1 MAISL
6 AQSFGI
12 FFAHFIGSLISWQ
25 KTAMVCISFS
35 FISLC
40 LTIYCPESPSY
51 LAARGRYDDCKNAF
65 RWLRGN
71 EEEEELEE
79 MIEARRVLKKSE
91 VKTNKLKVM
100 RVTVTKKEFYK
111 PIIIMVH
118 AYAMVEFAGGTTMAS
133 YSTVIIGLLLGPSAN
148 VNFWMITLDVQ
159 RIISNSIAVYVIN
172 RSKRRVCL
180 FSIGSLSVV
189 IHLMIAGYVY
199 GKTNDLLP
207 FENMWVPVI
216 LINLQIFTVATGMVP
231 LPSVIAG
238 EVFPLQYR
246 SIGGS
251 ISIVSIATVTFTVLK
266 TFPGLVDSVGLSGT
280 YCIYAGALT
289 YFLTVIWFL
298 LPETKGKTLQQIED
312 EFRGT
317 KLTARDDDEA
327 SKGLQGDDF
336 TNLKDKM

>member
-12 FFAHFIGSLISWQ
+12 FWAHFIGSLISWQ
-25 KTAMVCISFS
+25 RTALVCISFS

-40 LTIYCPESPSY
+40 LTIYSPESPSY
-51 LAARGRYDDCKNAF
+51 LAARGRYDDCRNNF
-65 RWLRGN
+65 RWLRGD
-71 EEEEELEE
+71 EEEKELEE

-91 VKTNKLKVM
+91 VKTNKFKDMV
-100 RVTVTKKEFYK
+100 VTIKKKEFYK

-133 YSTVIIGLLLGPSAN
+133 YSTVIIGLVLGPSAN
-148 VNFWMITLDVQ
+148 VNFWMIALDVQ

-180 FSIGSLSVV
+180 FSIGGLSVLT
-189 IHLMIAGYVY
+189 HLIIAGYIY
-199 GKTNDLLP
+199 GKTNNILP

-246 SIGGS
+246 SVGGS
-251 ISIVSIATVTFTVLK
+251 ISIVSIAIVTFTVLK
-266 TFPGLVDSVGLSGT
+266 SFPGLVDSVGLSGT

-312 EFRGT
+312 GFRGKKITEDYVEDIEDLHGDKVT
-317 KLTARDDDEA
+317 KLKDE
-327 SKGLQGDDF
+327 
-336 TNLKDKM
+336 M

>member
-12 FFAHFIGSLISWQ
+12 FFAHFTGSLISWQ
-25 KTAMVCISFS
+25 QTAMICTSFS

-40 LTIYCPESPSY
+40 LTIYSPESPSY
-51 LAARGRYDDCKNAF
+51 LAAKGRNDDCRKVF

-71 EEEEELEE
+71 EEEKELEE

-91 VKTNKLKVM
+91 VKTNKFEAM
-100 RVTVTKKEFYK
+100 RVTITKKEFYK

-133 YSTVIIGLLLGPSAN
+133 YSTVIIGLVLGPTAN
-148 VNFWMITLDVQ
+148 VNFWMIALDVQ

-189 IHLMIAGYVY
+189 THLMIAGYVY
-199 GKTNDLLP
+199 CKTNDMLP

-246 SIGGS
+246 SVGGS
-251 ISIVSIATVTFTVLK
+251 ISIISIATVTFTVLK
-266 TFPGLVDSVGLSGT
+266 SFPGLVDSVGLSGT

-312 EFRGT
+312 EFRGK
-317 KLTARDDDEA
+317 KLTEHDVEA
-327 SKGLQGDDF
+327 IKDLQGDEL